1 MHCEEKYRLLS
12 LYKDKVYAHSEAVH
26 DLALTRSKTSKRDYD
41 RLWGLTE
48 NARSESEA
56 ASQALLQHTRE
67 HGC

>member
-1 MHCEEKYRLLS
+1 MRCEEKYRLLTI
-12 LYKDKVYAHSEAVH
+12 YKAKVFAHSAAVS
-26 DLALTRSKTSKRDYD
+26 DLAVTRGKVSKQDYT
-41 RLWGLTE
+41 RLWELME

>member
-12 LYKDKVYAHSEAVH
+12 IYKAKVSAHSAAVD
-26 DLALTRSKTSKRDYD
+26 DLAVTSGKVSKKDYA
-41 RLWGLTE
+41 RLWALTE

-56 ASQALLQHTRE
+56 ASLALSQHTRE